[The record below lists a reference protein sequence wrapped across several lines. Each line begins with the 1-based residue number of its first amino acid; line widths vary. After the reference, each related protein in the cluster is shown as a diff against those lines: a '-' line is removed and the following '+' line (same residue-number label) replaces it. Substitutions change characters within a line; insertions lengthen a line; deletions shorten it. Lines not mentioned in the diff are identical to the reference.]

1 MHPIYGLPSV
11 ALVGAPGAGRR
22 RRLRGLAPQSRQRTN
37 LSPRLS
43 ADRGRVVLYDPQLDE
58 LAQLLGSAKSS
69 PAQIEFV
76 DCQAGLGDAH
86 GQAEWFGNLAA
97 FDALALVLG
106 LYAEP
111 DPLAALDPTLDLVRE
126 ELNIWDLGLAKRRL
140 ERIRAELP
148 RAPRAERAQL
158 ERERDLFSRIVDHL
172 GGGRS
177 LAELGLQAP
186 ETELLRGFGFLGRKP
201 FLVVANT
208 ADSTVGDWSKLKA
221 NCRWPLVG
229 VSAEL
234 ESEAA
239 ELEPDLESELLSE
252 YGIAEGPI
260 SRRVAAAAGGALQIR
275 TCYTAN
281 RREARAWSIGP
292 EASAYQLADAVHSDV
307 ARGFIRA
314 EVILAAELIGLGSL
328 ARARELGS
336 LRREGRDYRLADGDL
351 VNILFSG

>member
-1 MHPIYGLPSV
+1 MPSV
-11 ALVGAPGAGRR
+11 ALVGAPGAGRS
-22 RRLRGLAPQSRQRTN
+22 RLLHALAPESRHRTN
-37 LSPRLS
+37 LSARMS
-43 ADRGRVVLYDPQLDE
+43 ADRGRVMLEDPLLAE

-69 PAQIEFV
+69 PAQFEFV
-76 DCQAGLGDAH
+76 DCQAGLGAAH
-86 GQAEWFGNLAA
+86 GQAEWFGNLAS

-106 LYAEP
+106 LHAEP
-111 DPLAALDPTLDLVRE
+111 DPVAALDSALDIVRE
-126 ELNIWDLGLAKRRL
+126 ELNLWDLGLAERRL
-140 ERIRAELP
+140 ERIRDELP
-148 RAPRAERAQL
+148 RAPRADRAHL
-158 ERERDLFSRIVDHL
+158 ERERDLFGRIVDHL

-177 LAELGLQAP
+177 LAELSFQAP

-208 ADSTVGDWSKLKA
+208 ADSAVRDWDGLKA

-239 ELEPDLESELLSE
+239 ELEPGLGSELLSE
-252 YGIAEGPI
+252 YGIAGGPI
-260 SRRVAAAAGGALQIR
+260 AHRVPAAAGRALQIR

-292 EASAYQLADAVHSDV
+292 GASAYELADAVHSDV

-314 EVILAAELIGLGSL
+314 EVISAAELMELGSL

>member
-1 MHPIYGLPSV
+1 MPSF
-11 ALVGAPGAGRR
+11 ALVGAPGAGRS
-22 RRLRGLAPQSRQRTN
+22 RLLRALAPESRHRTN
-37 LSPRLS
+37 ISPRLA
-43 ADRGRVVLYDPQLDE
+43 ADRGRVVRDDPLLAE

-69 PAQIEFV
+69 PAHIEFV
-76 DCQAGLGDAH
+76 DCQAGLGAAH
-86 GQAEWFGNLAA
+86 GQAEWFGSLAA

-111 DPLAALDPTLDLVRE
+111 DPVAALGPALDLVRE
-126 ELNIWDLGLAKRRL
+126 ELNLWDLGLAERRL

-148 RAPRAERAQL
+148 RAPRAERAHL

-177 LAELGLQAP
+177 LADLGLQAA
-186 ETELLRGFGFLGRKP
+186 ESDLLRGFGFLGRKP

-208 ADSTVGDWSKLKA
+208 ADSTVGDWERLQA
-221 NCRWPLVG
+221 NCRWPLAA
-229 VSAEL
+229 VSVEL

-239 ELEPDLESELLSE
+239 ELEPDLGSELLSE
-252 YGIAEGPI
+252 YGIAGGPI
-260 SRRVAAAAGGALQIR
+260 SHRVPAAAGRALRIR

-292 EASAYQLADAVHSDV
+292 GASAHQLADAVHSDV

-351 VNILFSG
+351 INILFSG